1 MQYLFNVNINGGKLY
16 VHRNIQNDLQGF
28 MIVFASFKT
37 SSYYSS
43 C

>member
-1 MQYLFNVNINGGKLY
+1 MQYLFNVNINGDKLY
-16 VHRNIQNDLQGF
+16 VHRNIPNDLQGF
-28 MIVFASFKT
+28 RIVFASFKT